1 MALQPVFHDEQLIG
15 RGGFG
20 RVFRVFNKLDDK
32 HYAIKKI
39 IITEGNIKSAL
50 HEIRIL
56 ASIVHPHIIR
66 YYHSWIESKP
76 YTPSVDDESSGD
88 EEEDVIVSH
97 GSCYFFNIQMEYCH
111 CSLRQFLW
119 NRKTI
124 DVSECYHIMT
134 QVIDGVYFL
143 HRSGIIHRD
152 MKPDNILIYSKN
164 PIVVKISDFG
174 LAKVFQKKLSLT
186 ESTTYT
192 GSFLYSSPEQ
202 YDGHPYSF
210 STDIYSLGVIL
221 MEIQQ
226 EFRTESE
233 RVHCMRAF
241 KERKT
246 IPSHTLYTDLILE
259 MTRDDA
265 TCRPSIIQLHHFFN
279 QMIHSPVVMCRDIVW
294 EIVFF
299 IVHSQKN

>member
-1 MALQPVFHDEQLIG
+1 MALQPVFNDEQLIG

-39 IITEGNIKSAL
+39 IITEGNIKAAL

-56 ASIVHPHIIR
+56 ASIVHPHVIR

-76 YTPSVDDESSGD
+76 CEDASSSSEEE
-88 EEEDVIVSH
+88 EEEDDVIINQGVY
-97 GSCYFFNIQMEYCH
+97 YFFNIQMEYCH

-119 NRKTI
+119 NRQKV

-152 MKPDNILIYSKN
+152 MKPDNILIYSKD
-164 PIVVKISDFG
+164 PFVVKISDFG
-174 LAKVFQKKLSLT
+174 LAKVFQKKMSLT
-186 ESTTYT
+186 ESTSYT
-192 GSFLYSSPEQ
+192 GSSLYSSPEQ
-202 YDGHPYSF
+202 YEGRPYSF
-210 STDIYSLGVIL
+210 STDIYSLGVML

-226 EFRTESE
+226 VFRTESE
-233 RVHCMRAF
+233 RIHCMRAF
-241 KERKT
+241 KENKT
-246 IPSHTLYTDLILE
+246 MPTHTRYKDLILE

-265 TCRPSIIQLHHFFN
+265 TARPSVIQLHHFFN

-294 EIVFF
+294 EIIFS
-299 IVHSQKN
+299 IVHSRKN